1 MKSVDEFLDQILSGA
16 PSSETVFL
24 LLERQKAE
32 GKVDTVIRE
41 CIKALGRYPR
51 DARIRG
57 LLAEACYERGW
68 LTRAESEAERATAE
82 LEDLVPVYKLKARIY
97 SSLNRPEEA
106 ARCLEIYLAHRPEE
120 RESLAPSRQTTPVPE
135 AFPSPLGDVEERI
148 ETAPGVSPYPTPEIA
163 TPTLAE
169 LYFAQGQVQEAVST
183 YEKVVAQHPEAE
195 QSRTRLEEL
204 KAVLAPP
211 PPVRQADPDAERAR
225 NRKMKLIHALETWKE
240 SLQVQ

>member
-1 MKSVDEFLDQILSGA
+1 MKSVDELLDQILSGA

-41 CIKALGRYPR
+41 CIKSLGRYPR

-82 LEDLVPVYKLKARIY
+82 LEDLVPVYKLKALIY

-120 RESLAPSRQTTPVPE
+120 RESLAPSRRTTPVPE
-135 AFPSPLGDVEERI
+135 AFPSPLGDVEER
-148 ETAPGVSPYPTPEIA
+148 YPTPEIA

-183 YEKVVAQHPEAE
+183 YEKVVAQNPEAE
-195 QSRTRLEEL
+195 HSRTRLEEL
-204 KAVLAPP
+204 KAMLAPP
-211 PPVRQADPDAERAR
+211 PPVRQADPDEESAR
-225 NRKMKLIHALETWKE
+225 NRKIKLIHVLETWKE